1 MRNLAISV
9 KTILLHKINAR
20 WELTWMDS
28 IRVNK
33 NHVNFCSVLFK
44 PTITVKNPWHFKK
57 QWKSTFCHKMY
68 VIWWKNIIFESHKR
82 IFIENR
88 VSTFFL
94 RKCTKLWLP
103 YRFLSFILN
112 HSATILPLV
121 FFYCH
126 ANFLIMLCL
135 NRNL

>member
-88 VSTFFL
+88 VSTFFFENAQNCGCHIGFYL
-94 RKCTKLWLP
+94 LFW
-103 YRFLSFILN
+103 
-112 HSATILPLV
+112 TIQPQYFPWY
-121 FFYCH
+121 FFTVMQIFWSCY
-126 ANFLIMLCL
+126 A
-135 NRNL
+135 